1 MTATATTPPTTSAGP
16 ITPARKPIFAKPIPV
31 IGVTGDFESGKTRFI
46 LSLAPGPDTCIFDT
60 EKSSDAYD
68 EIGFKRISM
77 ADEMIKLPQY
87 RSGYKPIDTFQFF
100 NSAVKRVPP
109 GRFRVIGLDVA
120 EDIEAGLADW
130 VWENPDFFNHTRN
143 QYLKASGIFW
153 GDVKEL
159 WKQLLLDITSRC
171 EIFAFA
177 VHTGSVWGSDNK
189 PTGVKRP
196 KGKSTLMELAT
207 LFLHLERIPLADGSK
222 PEAPAAKVLKS
233 RLSHNKIDADG
244 NLVTKAILPPRI
256 PVCTVQSIRAYIAKP
271 ADYTHLTADEKAPER
286 MMSDDERAQLRLA
299 TATAEAE
306 AARLQIELSDRS
318 RAGVRTA
325 PIATAE
331 VFTPAEQTEPEPEP
345 TEPVNTQDDDDGET
359 LQDALVHHAPT
370 PQSQSPMAVQVTTP
384 EPTNEPTTEAA
395 GTDAT
400 TGHEAPFSST
410 QTQAPAQPAEYVR
423 PASLAPTPQASIR
436 ALWDE
441 FAHLQSLTEEQ
452 KNGAFANALA
462 KFNAKSMRELSDADA
477 YVLERVLVTNI
488 RKIYSDRGMSNA
500 CPF

>member
-1 MTATATTPPTTSAGP
+1 MTATASPPTTSAGP
-16 ITPARKPIFAKPIPV
+16 ITPVRKPIFAKPIPV

-189 PTGVKRP
+189 PTGLKRP

-233 RLSHNKIDADG
+233 RLSHNKIDENGD
-244 NLVTKAILPPRI
+244 LVTKAILPPRI

-271 ADYTHLTADEKAPER
+271 ADYTHLTDAEKAPER
-286 MMSDDERAQLRLA
+286 VMNDDERAQLRLA
-299 TATAEAE
+299 TANAEAE
-306 AARLQIELSDRS
+306 AARLQIELSDRERS
-318 RAGVRTA
+318 AGVRA
-325 PIATAE
+325 
-331 VFTPAEQTEPEPEP
+331 VHTPAETVFVDTEPQHERTEP
-345 TEPVNTQDDDDGET
+345 TEPTNPQDDDAGET

-384 EPTNEPTTEAA
+384 EPTPTTEPTTDAA

-400 TGHEAPFSST
+400 TGHEAPSSP
-410 QTQAPAQPAEYVR
+410 TQAPAPSAEYVR

-441 FAHLQSLTEEQ
+441 FAHLNSLSEEQ

-477 YVLERVLVTNI
+477 YTLERVLVTNI